1 MIQRLTHTTVWVL
14 DQERAKK
21 FYVDKLG
28 FEVRED
34 TTMGTFRWLTVSP
47 KGQPDLEMVLMP
59 MTSNPMMDAAGAEQ
73 LRALVTKGVLGNG
86 VLGTDDCQRTYDELL
101 AKGVVFRGPPREQ
114 PYGIEAMLQD
124 DSGNWFSLCQRRR

>member
-34 TTMGTFRWLTVSP
+34 TSMGTFRWLTVSP
-47 KGQPDLEMVLMP
+47 KGQPDLEMVLMAVAA
-59 MTSNPMMDAAGAEQ
+59 NPMMDAAGAEQ
-73 LRALVTKGVLGNG
+73 LRALVEKGVLGNG
-86 VLGTDDCQRTYDELL
+86 VLGTDDCQRTYEELL
-101 AKGVVFRGPPREQ
+101 AKGVAFRGPPREQ
-114 PYGIEAMLQD
+114 PYGIEVMLQD